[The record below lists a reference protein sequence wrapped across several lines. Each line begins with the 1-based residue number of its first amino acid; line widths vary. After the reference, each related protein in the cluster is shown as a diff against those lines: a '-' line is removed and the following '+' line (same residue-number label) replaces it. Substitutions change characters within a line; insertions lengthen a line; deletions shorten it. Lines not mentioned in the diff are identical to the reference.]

1 MLPYSDHHYELT
13 HVTKTRQ
20 KAFITVQKTADLC
33 VCVCMQIHN
42 VLTYILLCN

>member
-1 MLPYSDHHYELT
+1 MLPYSDHHNDLT

-20 KAFITVQKTADLC
+20 KVFITVQKTADLS

-42 VLTYILLCN
+42 VLSYILLGN